1 MVYLDTKRR
10 KSKWGGTFDF
20 VLSAFGIIDLVF
32 WLVGGTV
39 KTILYTGYIST
50 FFAILLL
57 AILFL

>member
-10 KSKWGGTFDF
+10 KSRGGSIFNF

-32 WLVGGTV
+32 WLVGWTV